1 MRQERV
7 GDGEKLE
14 VHHLALRTADVERLA
29 AFYVDVLGL
38 EPVRM
43 EPPRAVW
50 LALAGGAVLMIEAR
64 GPGEPGVPA
73 GSLELFAFR
82 VSPERKLEVRAI
94 ARARACY
101 DGETEFTVYL
111 RDPDGRRLGVSTYTF
126 DV

>member
-1 MRQERV
+1 MP
-7 GDGEKLE
+7 E

-29 AFYVDVLGL
+29 AFYTEVLGL
-38 EPVRM
+38 EPVRT
-43 EPPRAVW
+43 ELPRAVW
-50 LALAGGAVLMIEAR
+50 LALAGGAMLMIEAR
-64 GPGEPGVPA
+64 DPGEPGVPA

-82 VSPERKLEVRAI
+82 VSPERKLEVRAT